1 MRQGSVSEFAQE
13 IVTPLG
19 SEKQGEKSLKSLVE
33 QSEEEETE
41 TWDVKHLPLSIRF
54 PWLTSA
60 VVRGVSALVTGV
72 LLAQLFQLICSRI
85 AHVYC
90 GGLSCRSCGSCS
102 LDSIGFCACHCM
114 RGICSGKY

>member
-54 PWLTSA
+54 PGYPRLPCVAYQPWSPA
-60 VVRGVSALVTGV
+60 FFSPNCSS
-72 LLAQLFQLICSRI
+72 LLLQNRSR
-85 AHVYC
+85 
-90 GGLSCRSCGSCS
+90 L
-102 LDSIGFCACHCM
+102 L
-114 RGICSGKY
+114 